1 MPSPVNRGAPE
12 IGVGEALG
20 EGEGDGLGEG
30 DGEGLGAGDGD
41 AEGDGVGADEL
52 PEQAVRAA
60 SSRTPARAA
69 RDPVTE

>member
-1 MPSPVNRGAPE
+1 MPSPVSRGAPE
-12 IGVGEALG
+12 TGVGDGLG

-30 DGEGLGAGDGD
+30 DGDGLGAGDGD

-52 PEQAVRAA
+52 PEQAARAA

-69 RDPVTE
+69 RDSFTE